1 MRKMKQITK
10 AVLLVILG
18 LMTITFVCGCADEST
33 PYEINNAEDYTV
45 SVKYDANGGIFTTN
59 TSVIVDSYNIS
70 DMEKNSDGQVEIALL
85 SPDNSSRGN
94 DAFKAINNGHFL
106 AGWYTERNEVT
117 DAEGNKSFTFS
128 GKWDFEK
135 DTLKVDPEG
144 EYSSEKPVVT
154 LYAAWV
160 PMFEIEFYSLD
171 SGEYLDSYVF
181 DPTLETEIKVPEWS
195 SETGAID
202 MYKFPERTGYTFKNA
217 YYDENRLSA
226 VETNTVNHPGTVDYL
241 TGTSKDSVL
250 KLYIDWTEGE
260 WYHIYNT
267 KQFIK
272 NASVNGN
279 YEIHAD
285 LDFTGEIWPSSFMYG
300 NFSGVIN
307 GNGHTIK
314 NVEFTQTNNSKVNVG
329 LFGNLT
335 DTANIS
341 DITFD
346 NVNFIIKA
354 GTRVVGT
361 SYGVFAGTISSN
373 ASINNVSILNS
384 TLSIDSACYF
394 GVDDYS
400 VGLVCGMGDSGV
412 IPNAQIK
419 CVTVGD
425 NPEKYVVTVNGNTVT
440 IDEKQSN

>member
-1 MRKMKQITK
+1 MRKMKLITK
-10 AVLLVILG
+10 AILLVLVG
-18 LMTITFVCGCADEST
+18 LLTIAFACGCADEST
-33 PYEINNAEDYTV
+33 PYEINDSENYTV

-70 DMEKNSDGQVEIALL
+70 EMNKNVDGQVEIALL
-85 SPDNSSRGN
+85 SPDNTSRKN

-117 DAEGNKSFTFS
+117 DAEGKKSYTYS

-144 EYSSEKPVVT
+144 EYSSEIPVVT

-171 SGEYLDSYVF
+171 NGEYLDSYVF
-181 DPTLETEIKVPEWS
+181 DPTLESEINVPAWS
-195 SETGAID
+195 EETGSIE
-202 MYKFPERTGYTFKNA
+202 MYKFPERSGYTFKTA
-217 YYDENRLSA
+217 YYDENRQSA
-226 VETNTVNHPGTVDYL
+226 VSTNLVNHPGTVDYL

-267 KQFIK
+267 KQLVK

-285 LDFTGEIWPSSFMYG
+285 LDFTDEIWPSSFMYG

-307 GNGHTIK
+307 GNGHKIS
-314 NVEFTQTNNSKVNVG
+314 NVELTQTNNSKVNAG

-335 DTANIS
+335 DTASIS
-341 DITFD
+341 NITFE
-346 NVNFIIKA
+346 NVNLIIKA

-361 SYGVFAGTISSN
+361 SYGVFAGTISNN
-373 ASINNVSILNS
+373 AIINNVNILNS
-384 TLSIDSACYF
+384 TLSIDSDCYF
-394 GVDDYS
+394 GVADYS
-400 VGLVCGMGDSGV
+400 VGLVCGMGNSDV
-412 IPNAQIK
+412 IPNAQIN
-419 CVTVGD
+419 CVTIGE
-425 NPEKYVVTVNGNTVT
+425 NPDKYIVTVNGNTVT
-440 IDEKQSN
+440 IEEKSE